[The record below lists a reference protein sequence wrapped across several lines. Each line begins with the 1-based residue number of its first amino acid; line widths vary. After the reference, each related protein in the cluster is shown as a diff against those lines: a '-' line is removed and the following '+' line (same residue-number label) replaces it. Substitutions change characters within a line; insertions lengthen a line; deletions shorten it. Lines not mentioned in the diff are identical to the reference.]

1 MSYNSELQS
10 NNSELQEILSII
22 NSLPEAGEDVTLQE
36 KTVTPTKSQQQVT
49 ADSGFTGLKKVTVNA
64 IPSNYITTDDATA
77 VAENILSGKTAY
89 VKGSKVTGTMPFIGY
104 SGNKPTITY
113 DSSANTLTP
122 KVVVKQGYHHEN
134 TYTGTAIS
142 PSILDA
148 NLKAENIKKDVSI
161 FGVAGTYEGE
171 GGTDWTTYNGTL
183 YINRNSADITYDG
196 TTCAQITFNTNV
208 PIILPSDATTDNT
221 YFFVELNS
229 LTINRLV
236 KAIKIPS
243 TGLAGADVSS
253 ITFLIDDSSGYITY
267 GMGLN
272 LGGSKTYT
280 VSHDGGYELSIYC
293 NGRSLSI
300 RNYKDRSQYDAANN
314 FIT

>member
-10 NNSELQEILSII
+10 NNTELQEILDAI
-22 NSLPEAGEDVTLQE
+22 NALPEPEEITLQD
-36 KTVTPTKSQQQVT
+36 KTVSPTTSKQEVT
-49 ADSGFTGLKKVTVNA
+49 SDSGFTGLKKVTVNA

-89 VKGSKVTGTMPFIGY
+89 VKGSKVTGTMPNIGY
-104 SGNKPTITY
+104 DGNAPTIEY
-113 DSSANTLTP
+113 DSAN
-122 KVVVKQGYHHEN
+122 KVFKPYISYKKGYHNGYN
-134 TYTGTAIS
+134 TYGTS
-142 PSILDA
+142 KTPSSFDS
-148 NLKAENIKKDVSI
+148 NLVAENIKKDVSI
-161 FGVAGTYEGE
+161 FGVAGTYEGA

-183 YINRNSADITYDG
+183 YINRNSADVTYDG
-196 TTCAQITFNTNV
+196 TTCAQITFNTDV

-229 LTINRLV
+229 LTINGLV

-253 ITFLIDDSSGYITY
+253 LTFLIDDSSGYITY

-280 VSHDGGYELSIYC
+280 VSHYGFYELSIYC